1 MRQHERRQHPRIET
15 EVTVE
20 VYTSTHHAATPEMAE
35 ICSVVN
41 LSESGMRF
49 KTGLRFFDNQLLRL
63 TFLLPDSMVII
74 RSDAEVIH
82 LRKRKHQVAEVGV
95 AFKNISV
102 AQKTLIRHFVKKEL
116 SVYAT
121 T

>member
-1 MRQHERRQHPRIET
+1 MRQDERRQHPRIET

-20 VYTSTHHAATPEMAE
+20 VYTSTHHAATPEVAE
-35 ICSVVN
+35 ICSVVD

-49 KTGLRFFDNQLLRL
+49 KAGLQFINTQLLRL

-74 RSDAEVIH
+74 RSDAEVVH
-82 LRKRKHQVAEVGV
+82 LQKRKNKKIEVGV
-95 AFKNISV
+95 AFKNISA
-102 AQKTLIRHFVKKEL
+102 AQRTLIRHFVKKEL